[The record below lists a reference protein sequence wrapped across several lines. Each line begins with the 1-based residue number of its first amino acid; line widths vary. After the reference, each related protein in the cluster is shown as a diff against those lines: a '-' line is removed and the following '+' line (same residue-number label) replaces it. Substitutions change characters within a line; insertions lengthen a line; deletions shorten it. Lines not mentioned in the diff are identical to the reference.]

1 MFLLV
6 APSSPQIVTVLV
18 LNPTT
23 VEVQWLPPQEF
34 NDERVWY
41 EVHWCTEGMVAGVR
55 QRTDKDVMNTDSF
68 KNVHR
73 ADLQNLLPG
82 KTYQIW
88 VSYNELMCCL
98 FYSSNIYLICATLTQ
113 PSVTKPVHTG
123 LSLPLC
129 TSTSSLSPSSYYL
142 PLISCLIFFLSLLF
156 LFLSPLLTFILT
168 PSFSSPDSSSSS
180 FPYSLPSVH
189 TVVML

>member
-1 MFLLV
+1 MFLLA
-6 APSSPQIVTVLV
+6 APSSPQNVTVLV

-23 VEVQWLPPQEF
+23 VKVQWLPPQEF

-55 QRTDKDVMNTDSF
+55 QRTDEDVMNTDSF

-98 FYSSNIYLICATLTQ
+98 FYSSNIYLICATLIQ
-113 PSVTKPVHTG
+113 PSVTKPSH
-123 LSLPLC
+123 
-129 TSTSSLSPSSYYL
+129 SSLW
-142 PLISCLIFFLSLLF
+142 
-156 LFLSPLLTFILT
+156 
-168 PSFSSPDSSSSS
+168 
-180 FPYSLPSVH
+180 
-189 TVVML
+189 